1 MSDDT
6 AFSMVEAR
14 KLWTAKGGTATKT
27 ARKSKR
33 KKIADTV
40 DKRTLRATRRSEQ
53 FNFRARAG
61 LKEKA
66 QQAAE
71 AAGVT
76 VAEWMELAVEAYL
89 AQDQEQSGA

>member
-6 AFSMVEAR
+6 AFSMVKAR
-14 KLWTAKGGTATKT
+14 ELWAAKGGTPTKT
-27 ARKSKR
+27 ARKAKR

-40 DKRTLRATRRSEQ
+40 DKRSLRATGRSEQ

-61 LKEKA
+61 LKERA

-76 VAEWMELAVEAYL
+76 LAEWMESAVEAYL
-89 AQDQEQSGA
+89 AQDQGQAGA